1 MLQSY
6 SLISCKGCISFH
18 EALFFSSPS
27 LPRMREAGGGE
38 GRGRKLGRSG
48 GGYGFL
54 NYLHHAPPANSIPTL
69 PPHIPSS
76 TLPLALT
83 PSFSSLSNSVFPLS
97 LSSPSL
103 TYSIFLISLSIS
115 VFPLFLSSPYLTYS
129 IFLLTLTQFS
139 LSLSFFSF
147 SHFYSIFLPFSI
159 LVLFSLSLFLFILY
173 HIFLSLSLSQFSLSF
188 LFLSSFSSRSYSSP
202 SLSPSQFLLI
212 SG

>member
-18 EALFFSSPS
+18 ETLFFSSPS

-103 TYSIFLISLSIS
+103 TYSIFLL
-115 VFPLFLSSPYLTYS
+115 P
-129 IFLLTLTQFS
+129 LTQFS

-159 LVLFSLSLFLFILY
+159 SVLFSLSLSLYPLSHISLPFSVSVFSLFLISL
-173 HIFLSLSLSQFSLSF
+173 IFLLSLIFLPLSF
-188 LFLSSFSSRSYSSP
+188 PLTVSPDLGLVSSNLNQKFEIIYEKTW
-202 SLSPSQFLLI
+202 F
-212 SG
+212 